1 MSNSEG
7 TEKPDYK
14 KDYGKYKQEWD
25 RSRQQQ
31 NQKRK
36 KSGQNNMGFFTKLV
50 KSMKLNYKRLSEIT
64 GYSQQL
70 ISWWISSD
78 DCKYSNII
86 DIFDKAGISISCH
99 FEPSPDSKYVITQDR
114 YAMRISN
121 LPNLN
126 PTADNHAE
134 LVIDQV
140 LQGNGRMRF
149 LAEFIDKT
157 GIGLSGFCTEL
168 GVKYFTVYQWFK
180 KDDIKISK
188 IYIAAEKFKQNVI
201 WEVTAKAPA
210 QTPEDVQ
217 AEAEGK

>member
-36 KSGQNNMGFFTKLV
+36 KSGQSNMSFFTKLV

-70 ISWWISSD
+70 ISWWLSSD

-99 FEPSPDSKYVITQDR
+99 FEPSPNSEFIITQDR
-114 YAMRISN
+114 YAMRITN

-126 PTADNHAE
+126 PTIDPRAE

-140 LQGNGRMRF
+140 LQGNGRLRF
-149 LAEFIDKT
+149 LAEFIDRA
-157 GIGLSGFCTEL
+157 GIGLTGFSAEL
-168 GVKYFTVYQWFK
+168 GMKYFTVYQWFK
-180 KDDIKISK
+180 KDDMKISK
-188 IYIAAEKFKQNVI
+188 IYMAAEKFNQNVI

-210 QTPEDVQ
+210 QASEDAQ
-217 AEAEGK
+217 SEAEAK